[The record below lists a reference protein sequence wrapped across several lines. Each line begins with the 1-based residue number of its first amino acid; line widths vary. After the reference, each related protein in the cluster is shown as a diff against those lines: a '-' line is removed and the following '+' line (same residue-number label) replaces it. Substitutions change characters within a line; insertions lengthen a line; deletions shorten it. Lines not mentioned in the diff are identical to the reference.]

1 MSQHVL
7 QLFCST
13 EFTLH
18 AVQPHTS
25 LCGLNCESFLLWHTK
40 CSLTRSFKIH
50 ELLSHQ
56 MWLQFFFCD
65 HYFYPSIHFLP
76 LILGSGLSDRRLSRV
91 SWPPSP
97 LRFLLGNPRYII
109 PPVSSGSTP
118 RGLIPSWT
126 CPENLKRKAPTRH
139 PDQMPEP
146 SSLAPFD
153 EKKQRPYSEL
163 PLGALAP
170 HVISQDRIILSASV
184 RESSRA

>member
-7 QLFCST
+7 QLSSLFTQFSTTPVYVVSTVNHFCFDTQSVRWPDLLK
-13 EFTLH
+13 FM
-18 AVQPHTS
+18 
-25 LCGLNCESFLLWHTK
+25 NSFLTK
-40 CSLTRSFKIH
+40 CGCSFFFVIITFILPSIFF
-50 ELLSHQ
+50 LLS
-56 MWLQFFFCD
+56 WV
-65 HYFYPSIHFLP
+65 
-76 LILGSGLSDRRLSRV
+76 RV
-91 SWPPSP
+91 SVTGGWAGYSWPPSP

-139 PDQMPEP
+139 PDQMPKP